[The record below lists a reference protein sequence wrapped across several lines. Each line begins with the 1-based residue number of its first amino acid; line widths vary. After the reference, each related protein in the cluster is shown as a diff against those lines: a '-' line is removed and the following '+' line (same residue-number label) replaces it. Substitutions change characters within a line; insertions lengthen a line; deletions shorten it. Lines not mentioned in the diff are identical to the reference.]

1 MKVEE
6 LVVLGGA
13 DLADA
18 LKTARRELFEL
29 HFKLAVG
36 QLDNHREIRSARK
49 DIARIMTVIRQREL
63 GIGPELPAE
72 DEDAPEVEAAT
83 AEAAEAAD
91 EGDEAEEAEETVAE
105 ARAEPAE
112 IEAREADST
121 QATAEAEPEPEPE
134 APKKARRRAPAKE
147 DA

>member
-6 LVVLGGA
+6 LVVLRGE

-36 QLDNHREIRSARK
+36 QLDNHREIRKARK

-63 GIGPELPAE
+63 GIGPEVAAE
-72 DEDAPEVEAAT
+72 DQDAPEVEAAT
-83 AEAAEAAD
+83 ADAAD
-91 EGDEAEEAEETVAE
+91 HAEEAEETVAE
-105 ARAEPAE
+105 APAEPAE
-112 IEAREADST
+112 VEAREADST

-134 APKKARRRAPAKE
+134 APKKTRRRAPAKE